1 MAERNDVKLR
11 TCKVCQAKLVLTA
24 AELKAHAAQCNGKAA

>member
-1 MAERNDVKLR
+1 MSQKHDVKLR

-24 AELKAHAAQCNGKAA
+24 AELKAHAAQCHGNAQ